1 MYELFMNPDMFLSED
16 GSYRP
21 LCPVEDE
28 FVAGEIVNRWFHREQ
43 ARHLK
48 DLHESEMVEF
58 DAVLAELLFRMK
70 QKLSRLGRNGQ
81 WSLWLRQQRIQR
93 STADRLVAQ
102 YAESHGLTEDLRHR
116 EIIEPL
122 QGNVCLAASRVFKRL
137 KNMLK
142 TPRSRMTFIR
152 VLGDLFQLS
161 VDLEGGV
168 DSVRLSIPPPVDADN
183 PENYVVPPTIEMQDD
198 GTVKPVDYELRDEE
212 EDSVFYP
219 DVRRSARP
227 NTPREQDRNLGTEPS
242 Q

>member
-1 MYELFMNPDMFLSED
+1 
-16 GSYRP
+16 
-21 LCPVEDE
+21 
-28 FVAGEIVNRWFHREQ
+28 
-43 ARHLK
+43 
-48 DLHESEMVEF
+48 
-58 DAVLAELLFRMK
+58 
-70 QKLSRLGRNGQ
+70 
-81 WSLWLRQQRIQR
+81 
-93 STADRLVAQ
+93 
-102 YAESHGLTEDLRHR
+102 
-116 EIIEPL
+116 
-122 QGNVCLAASRVFKRL
+122 
-137 KNMLK
+137 
-142 TPRSRMTFIR
+142 MTFIR